1 MKPSPY
7 PNYCKK
13 LLLIRQLLFFN
24 RKRNFVYYFAAF
36 QKLTK
41 CIFLDKFLAYRA
53 IFTVIE
59 NHSFFNAK
67 FNFKYP
73 LFKGTK
79 KNQQIA
85 LMKRI
90 FKLCV
95 ANLFAFAD

>member
-1 MKPSPY
+1 
-7 PNYCKK
+7 
-13 LLLIRQLLFFN
+13 LLIRQLLFFN
-24 RKRNFVYYFAAF
+24 RKRRYFVCYFAAF

-41 CIFLDKFLAYRA
+41 CIFLDKFRAYRA

-73 LFKGTK
+73 LFKGAK
-79 KNQQIA
+79 KNQQVD